1 MTPAMTAITTNRL
14 TVGYRGHRVVEDI
27 SLSLPCG
34 RLVCLLGP
42 NGAGKSTLL
51 RTLCGFQPPIAGTV
65 TISGSD
71 ITTMSAA
78 EVARLVSVVLTDRP
92 LTPSLTAAEMVGMGR
107 APYTGFW
114 GRLSDDD
121 RRLISEAMQTVGIAP
136 LATRRMGRLS
146 DGERQ
151 KVMIAKALAQHTPVI
166 VLDEPTAFLDYP
178 SKVAVMKTLARL
190 AHDEGKTIL
199 MSTHDLELAAQL
211 GDELMKIE
219 NKHIRKITA
228 DEVSRIIGRLLRGY
242 PCNILSTSSRL
253 PSKAPALSILSVHMA
268 AANRPAS
275 P

>member
-1 MTPAMTAITTNRL
+1 MTPVMTAITTNRL

-121 RRLISEAMQTVGIAP
+121 HRLVSEAMQTVGIAS
-136 LATRRMGRLS
+136 LATRRMGQLS

-211 GDELMKIE
+211 GDELMEIE

-228 DEVSRIIGRLLRGY
+228 DEVSRIIGRLLRG
-242 PCNILSTSSRL
+242 
-253 PSKAPALSILSVHMA
+253 
-268 AANRPAS
+268 
-275 P
+275 

>member
-1 MTPAMTAITTNRL
+1 MTPVMTAITTNRL

-121 RRLISEAMQTVGIAP
+121 RRLVSEAMQTVGIAP
-136 LATRRMGRLS
+136 LATRRMGQLS
-146 DGERQ
+146 DGELQ

-199 MSTHDLELAAQL
+199 MSTHDLELAAQQ
-211 GDELMKIE
+211 GDELMEIE

-228 DEVSRIIGRLLRGY
+228 DEVSRIIGRLLRG
-242 PCNILSTSSRL
+242 
-253 PSKAPALSILSVHMA
+253 
-268 AANRPAS
+268 
-275 P
+275 

>member
-51 RTLCGFQPPIAGTV
+51 RTLCGFQPPIEGTV

-92 LTPSLTAAEMVGMGR
+92 LTPSLTAVEMVGMGR

-121 RRLISEAMQTVGIAP
+121 RRLVSEAMQTVGIAP

-211 GDELMKIE
+211 GDELMEIE

-228 DEVSRIIGRLLRGY
+228 DEVSRIIGRLLRG
-242 PCNILSTSSRL
+242 
-253 PSKAPALSILSVHMA
+253 
-268 AANRPAS
+268 
-275 P
+275 

>member
-1 MTPAMTAITTNRL
+1 MTAITTNRL

-27 SLSLPCG
+27 SLSLPCS

-51 RTLCGFQPPIAGTV
+51 RTLCGFQPPIEGTV

-92 LTPSLTAAEMVGMGR
+92 LTPSLTVAEMVGMGR

-121 RRLISEAMQTVGIAP
+121 RRLVSEAMQTVGIAP

-211 GDELMKIE
+211 GDELMEIE

-228 DEVSRIIGRLLRGY
+228 DEVSRIIGRLLRG
-242 PCNILSTSSRL
+242 
-253 PSKAPALSILSVHMA
+253 
-268 AANRPAS
+268 
-275 P
+275 

>member
-1 MTPAMTAITTNRL
+1 MTAITTNRL

-51 RTLCGFQPPIAGTV
+51 RTLCGFQPPIEGTV

-136 LATRRMGRLS
+136 LATRRMGQLS

-211 GDELMKIE
+211 GDELMEIE

-228 DEVSRIIGRLLRGY
+228 DEVSRIIGRLLRG
-242 PCNILSTSSRL
+242 
-253 PSKAPALSILSVHMA
+253 
-268 AANRPAS
+268 
-275 P
+275 

>member
-1 MTPAMTAITTNRL
+1 MTAITTNRL

-65 TISGSD
+65 TISGND

-92 LTPSLTAAEMVGMGR
+92 LTSSLTAAEMVGMGR

-121 RRLISEAMQTVGIAP
+121 RRLVSEAMQTVGIAP
-136 LATRRMGRLS
+136 LATRRMGQLS
-146 DGERQ
+146 DGELQ

-199 MSTHDLELAAQL
+199 MSIHDLELAAQL

-228 DEVSRIIGRLLRGY
+228 DEVSRIIGRLLRG
-242 PCNILSTSSRL
+242 
-253 PSKAPALSILSVHMA
+253 
-268 AANRPAS
+268 
-275 P
+275 

>member
-1 MTPAMTAITTNRL
+1 MTPVMTAITTNRL

-114 GRLSDDD
+114 GRLSDED
-121 RRLISEAMQTVGIAP
+121 RRLVSEAMQTVGIAP

-211 GDELMKIE
+211 GDELMEIE

-228 DEVSRIIGRLLRGY
+228 DEVSRIIGRLLRG
-242 PCNILSTSSRL
+242 
-253 PSKAPALSILSVHMA
+253 
-268 AANRPAS
+268 
-275 P
+275 

>member
-1 MTPAMTAITTNRL
+1 MTAITTNRL

-92 LTPSLTAAEMVGMGR
+92 PTPSLTAAEMVGMGR
-107 APYTGFW
+107 ATYTGFW
-114 GRLSDDD
+114 GRLGDDD
-121 RRLISEAMQTVGIAP
+121 RRLVSEAMQTVGIDS

-199 MSTHDLELAAQL
+199 MSTHDLELATQL
-211 GDELMKIE
+211 GDELMEIE
-219 NKHIRKITA
+219 NKHIRRITA
-228 DEVSRIIGRLLRGY
+228 DEVSRIIGRLLRG
-242 PCNILSTSSRL
+242 
-253 PSKAPALSILSVHMA
+253 
-268 AANRPAS
+268 
-275 P
+275 

>member
-1 MTPAMTAITTNRL
+1 MTPVMTAITTNRL

-27 SLSLPCG
+27 NLSLPCG

-65 TISGSD
+65 TISGND

-121 RRLISEAMQTVGIAP
+121 RRLVSEVMQTVGIAP

-211 GDELMKIE
+211 GDELMEIE

-228 DEVSRIIGRLLRGY
+228 DEVSRIIGRLLRG
-242 PCNILSTSSRL
+242 
-253 PSKAPALSILSVHMA
+253 
-268 AANRPAS
+268 
-275 P
+275 

>member
-1 MTPAMTAITTNRL
+1 MTAITTNRL

-42 NGAGKSTLL
+42 NGVGKSTLL

-114 GRLSDDD
+114 GMLSDED
-121 RRLISEAMQTVGIAP
+121 RRLVSEAMQTVGIAP

-211 GDELMKIE
+211 GDELMEIE

-228 DEVSRIIGRLLRGY
+228 DEVSRIIGRLLRG
-242 PCNILSTSSRL
+242 
-253 PSKAPALSILSVHMA
+253 
-268 AANRPAS
+268 
-275 P
+275 

>member
-1 MTPAMTAITTNRL
+1 MTPTMTAITTNHL

-121 RRLISEAMQTVGIAP
+121 RRLVSEAMQTVGIDS

-151 KVMIAKALAQHTPVI
+151 KVMIAKTLAQHTPVI
-166 VLDEPTAFLDYP
+166 VLDEPTAFLDYH

-211 GDELMKIE
+211 GDELMEIE

-228 DEVSRIIGRLLRGY
+228 DEVSRIIGRLLRG
-242 PCNILSTSSRL
+242 
-253 PSKAPALSILSVHMA
+253 
-268 AANRPAS
+268 
-275 P
+275 

>member
-1 MTPAMTAITTNRL
+1 MTPVMTAITTNRL

-51 RTLCGFQPPIAGTV
+51 RTLCGFQPHIAGTV

-121 RRLISEAMQTVGIAP
+121 RRLVSEAMQTVGIAP
-136 LATRRMGRLS
+136 LATRRMGQLS
-146 DGERQ
+146 DGELQ
-151 KVMIAKALAQHTPVI
+151 KVMIAKDLAQHTPVI

-211 GDELMKIE
+211 GDELMEIE

-228 DEVSRIIGRLLRGY
+228 DEVSRIIGRLLRG
-242 PCNILSTSSRL
+242 
-253 PSKAPALSILSVHMA
+253 
-268 AANRPAS
+268 
-275 P
+275 

>member
-1 MTPAMTAITTNRL
+1 MTAITTNRL

-51 RTLCGFQPPIAGTV
+51 RTLCGFQPPIEGTV

-92 LTPSLTAAEMVGMGR
+92 LTSSLTAAEMVSMGR

-121 RRLISEAMQTVGIAP
+121 RRLVSEAMQTVGIDS

-178 SKVAVMKTLARL
+178 SKVTVMKTLARL

-199 MSTHDLELAAQL
+199 LSTHDLELAAQL
-211 GDELMKIE
+211 GDELMEIE
-219 NKHIRKITA
+219 NKHIRK
-228 DEVSRIIGRLLRGY
+228 
-242 PCNILSTSSRL
+242 
-253 PSKAPALSILSVHMA
+253 
-268 AANRPAS
+268 S
-275 P
+275 PPMR

>member
-1 MTPAMTAITTNRL
+1 MTPVMTAITTKRL

-78 EVARLVSVVLTDRP
+78 EVARLVSVVLTNRP

-121 RRLISEAMQTVGIAP
+121 RRLVSEAMQTVGIAP
-136 LATRRMGRLS
+136 LATRRMGQLS
-146 DGERQ
+146 DGELQ

-211 GDELMKIE
+211 GDELMEIE

-228 DEVSRIIGRLLRGY
+228 DEVSRIIGRLLRG
-242 PCNILSTSSRL
+242 
-253 PSKAPALSILSVHMA
+253 
-268 AANRPAS
+268 
-275 P
+275 

>member
-114 GRLSDDD
+114 GRLSDED
-121 RRLISEAMQTVGIAP
+121 RRPVSEAMQTVGIAP

-211 GDELMKIE
+211 GDELMEIE

-228 DEVSRIIGRLLRGY
+228 DEVSRIIGRLLRG
-242 PCNILSTSSRL
+242 
-253 PSKAPALSILSVHMA
+253 
-268 AANRPAS
+268 
-275 P
+275 

>member
-1 MTPAMTAITTNRL
+1 MTAITTNRL

-51 RTLCGFQPPIAGTV
+51 RTLCGFQPPIEGTV

-92 LTPSLTAAEMVGMGR
+92 LTPSLTATEMVGMGR

-121 RRLISEAMQTVGIAP
+121 SRLVSEAMQTVGIAP

-211 GDELMKIE
+211 GDELMEIE

-228 DEVSRIIGRLLRGY
+228 DEVSRIIGRLLRG
-242 PCNILSTSSRL
+242 
-253 PSKAPALSILSVHMA
+253 
-268 AANRPAS
+268 
-275 P
+275 

>member
-1 MTPAMTAITTNRL
+1 MTAIMTNRL

-92 LTPSLTAAEMVGMGR
+92 LTPSLTAREMVGMGR

-121 RRLISEAMQTVGIAP
+121 RRLVSEAMQTVGIAP

-211 GDELMKIE
+211 GDELMEIE

-228 DEVSRIIGRLLRGY
+228 DEVSRIIGRLLRG
-242 PCNILSTSSRL
+242 
-253 PSKAPALSILSVHMA
+253 
-268 AANRPAS
+268 
-275 P
+275 

>member
-1 MTPAMTAITTNRL
+1 MTPVMTAITTNRL

-51 RTLCGFQPPIAGTV
+51 RTLCEFQPPIAGTV

-121 RRLISEAMQTVGIAP
+121 RRLVSEAMQTVGIAP
-136 LATRRMGRLS
+136 LATRRMGQLS
-146 DGERQ
+146 DGELQ

-211 GDELMKIE
+211 GDELMEIE

-228 DEVSRIIGRLLRGY
+228 DEVSRIIGRLLRG
-242 PCNILSTSSRL
+242 
-253 PSKAPALSILSVHMA
+253 
-268 AANRPAS
+268 
-275 P
+275 

>member
-1 MTPAMTAITTNRL
+1 MTAITTNRL

-51 RTLCGFQPPIAGTV
+51 RTLCGFQPPIEGTV

-71 ITTMSAA
+71 LTTMSAA

-92 LTPSLTAAEMVGMGR
+92 PTPSLTAAEMVGMGR

-114 GRLSDDD
+114 GRLGDDD
-121 RRLISEAMQTVGIAP
+121 RRLVSEAMTTVGIAP
-136 LATRRMGRLS
+136 LATRRMGQLS

-211 GDELMKIE
+211 GDELMEIE
-219 NKHIRKITA
+219 NKHIRRITA
-228 DEVSRIIGRLLRGY
+228 DEVSRIIGRLLRG
-242 PCNILSTSSRL
+242 
-253 PSKAPALSILSVHMA
+253 
-268 AANRPAS
+268 
-275 P
+275 

>member
-1 MTPAMTAITTNRL
+1 MTPVMTAITTNRL

-121 RRLISEAMQTVGIAP
+121 RRLVSEAMQTVGIAP

-146 DGERQ
+146 DGELQ

-211 GDELMKIE
+211 GDELIEIE

-228 DEVSRIIGRLLRGY
+228 DEVSRIIGRLLRG
-242 PCNILSTSSRL
+242 
-253 PSKAPALSILSVHMA
+253 
-268 AANRPAS
+268 
-275 P
+275 

>member
-71 ITTMSAA
+71 LTAMSAA

-121 RRLISEAMQTVGIAP
+121 RRLVSEAMQTVGIDS
-136 LATRRMGRLS
+136 LATRRMGQLS
-146 DGERQ
+146 DGELQ

-211 GDELMKIE
+211 GDELMEIE

-228 DEVSRIIGRLLRGY
+228 DEVSRIIGRLLRG
-242 PCNILSTSSRL
+242 
-253 PSKAPALSILSVHMA
+253 
-268 AANRPAS
+268 
-275 P
+275 

>member
-1 MTPAMTAITTNRL
+1 MTAITTNRL

-51 RTLCGFQPPIAGTV
+51 RTLCGFQPPIEGTV

-71 ITTMSAA
+71 IATMSAA

-114 GRLSDDD
+114 GRLSDED
-121 RRLISEAMQTVGIAP
+121 RRLVSEAMQTVGIAP

-211 GDELMKIE
+211 GDELMEIE

-228 DEVSRIIGRLLRGY
+228 DEVSRIIGRLLRG
-242 PCNILSTSSRL
+242 
-253 PSKAPALSILSVHMA
+253 
-268 AANRPAS
+268 
-275 P
+275 

>member
-1 MTPAMTAITTNRL
+1 MTAITTNRL

-92 LTPSLTAAEMVGMGR
+92 PTPSLTAAEMVGMGR

-121 RRLISEAMQTVGIAP
+121 RRLVSEAMTTVGIAP

-211 GDELMKIE
+211 GDELMEIE

-228 DEVSRIIGRLLRGY
+228 DEVSRIIGRLLRG
-242 PCNILSTSSRL
+242 
-253 PSKAPALSILSVHMA
+253 
-268 AANRPAS
+268 
-275 P
+275 

>member
-1 MTPAMTAITTNRL
+1 MTAITTNRL

-121 RRLISEAMQTVGIAP
+121 RRLVSEAMQTVGVAP

-211 GDELMKIE
+211 GDELMEIE

-228 DEVSRIIGRLLRGY
+228 DEVSRIIGRLLRG
-242 PCNILSTSSRL
+242 
-253 PSKAPALSILSVHMA
+253 
-268 AANRPAS
+268 
-275 P
+275 

>member
-1 MTPAMTAITTNRL
+1 MTAITTNRL

-51 RTLCGFQPPIAGTV
+51 RTLCGFQPPIEGTV

-121 RRLISEAMQTVGIAP
+121 RCLVLEAMTTVGIAP

-211 GDELMKIE
+211 GDELMEIE

-228 DEVSRIIGRLLRGY
+228 DEVSRIIGRLLRG
-242 PCNILSTSSRL
+242 
-253 PSKAPALSILSVHMA
+253 
-268 AANRPAS
+268 
-275 P
+275 

>member
-1 MTPAMTAITTNRL
+1 MTAITTNRL

-114 GRLSDDD
+114 GMLSDDD
-121 RRLISEAMQTVGIAP
+121 RRLVSEAMQTVGIAP
-136 LATRRMGRLS
+136 LATRRMGQLS
-146 DGERQ
+146 DGELQ

-211 GDELMKIE
+211 GDELMEIE

-228 DEVSRIIGRLLRGY
+228 DEVSRIIGRLLRG
-242 PCNILSTSSRL
+242 
-253 PSKAPALSILSVHMA
+253 
-268 AANRPAS
+268 
-275 P
+275 

>member
-1 MTPAMTAITTNRL
+1 MTAITTNRL

-51 RTLCGFQPPIAGTV
+51 RTLCGFQPPIEGTV

-121 RRLISEAMQTVGIAP
+121 RRLVSEAMQTVGIAP
-136 LATRRMGRLS
+136 LATRRMGQLS
-146 DGERQ
+146 DGELQ

-211 GDELMKIE
+211 GDELIEIE

-228 DEVSRIIGRLLRGY
+228 DEVSRIIGRLLRG
-242 PCNILSTSSRL
+242 
-253 PSKAPALSILSVHMA
+253 
-268 AANRPAS
+268 
-275 P
+275 

>member
-51 RTLCGFQPPIAGTV
+51 RTLCGFQPPIEGTV

-92 LTPSLTAAEMVGMGR
+92 LTPSLTAWEMVGMGR

-121 RRLISEAMQTVGIAP
+121 RRLVSEAMQTVGIAP

-178 SKVAVMKTLARL
+178 SKVAVMKTLTRL

-211 GDELMKIE
+211 GDELMEIE

-228 DEVSRIIGRLLRGY
+228 DEVSRIIGRLLRG
-242 PCNILSTSSRL
+242 
-253 PSKAPALSILSVHMA
+253 
-268 AANRPAS
+268 
-275 P
+275 

>member
-1 MTPAMTAITTNRL
+1 MTAITTNRL

-92 LTPSLTAAEMVGMGR
+92 LTPSLTAREMVGMGR

-121 RRLISEAMQTVGIAP
+121 SRLVSEAMQTVGIDSLAP
-136 LATRRMGRLS
+136 RRMGQLS

-211 GDELMKIE
+211 GDELMEIE

-228 DEVSRIIGRLLRGY
+228 DEVSRIIGRLLRG
-242 PCNILSTSSRL
+242 
-253 PSKAPALSILSVHMA
+253 
-268 AANRPAS
+268 
-275 P
+275 

>member
-1 MTPAMTAITTNRL
+1 MTAITTNRL

-136 LATRRMGRLS
+136 LATRRMGQLS

-211 GDELMKIE
+211 GDELMEIE

-228 DEVSRIIGRLLRGY
+228 DEVSRIIGRLLRG
-242 PCNILSTSSRL
+242 
-253 PSKAPALSILSVHMA
+253 
-268 AANRPAS
+268 
-275 P
+275 

>member
-1 MTPAMTAITTNRL
+1 MTAITTNRL

-51 RTLCGFQPPIAGTV
+51 RTLCGFQPPVAGTV

-92 LTPSLTAAEMVGMGR
+92 PTPSLTAAEMVGMGR

-121 RRLISEAMQTVGIAP
+121 RRLVSEAMTTVGIAP
-136 LATRRMGRLS
+136 LATRRMGQLS

-211 GDELMKIE
+211 GDELMEIE

-228 DEVSRIIGRLLRGY
+228 DEVSRIIGRLLRG
-242 PCNILSTSSRL
+242 
-253 PSKAPALSILSVHMA
+253 
-268 AANRPAS
+268 
-275 P
+275 

>member
-1 MTPAMTAITTNRL
+1 MTPVMTAITTNRL

-51 RTLCGFQPPIAGTV
+51 RTLCGFQPPIEGTV

-114 GRLSDDD
+114 GRLSDED
-121 RRLISEAMQTVGIAP
+121 RRLVSEAMQTVGIAP
-136 LATRRMGRLS
+136 LATRRMGQLS
-146 DGERQ
+146 DGELQ

-190 AHDEGKTIL
+190 AHDEDKTIL

-211 GDELMKIE
+211 GDELMEIE

-228 DEVSRIIGRLLRGY
+228 DEVSRIIGRLLRG
-242 PCNILSTSSRL
+242 
-253 PSKAPALSILSVHMA
+253 
-268 AANRPAS
+268 
-275 P
+275 

>member
-1 MTPAMTAITTNRL
+1 MTAITTNRL

-107 APYTGFW
+107 VPYTGFW

-121 RRLISEAMQTVGIAP
+121 RRLVSEAMQTVGIAP
-136 LATRRMGRLS
+136 LATRRMGQLS
-146 DGERQ
+146 DGELQ

-166 VLDEPTAFLDYP
+166 VLDAPTAFLDYP

-211 GDELMKIE
+211 GDELMEIE

-228 DEVSRIIGRLLRGY
+228 DEVSRIIGRLLRG
-242 PCNILSTSSRL
+242 
-253 PSKAPALSILSVHMA
+253 
-268 AANRPAS
+268 
-275 P
+275 

>member
-71 ITTMSAA
+71 ITTMSTA
-78 EVARLVSVVLTDRP
+78 EVARLVSVVLTDHP
-92 LTPSLTAAEMVGMGR
+92 LTPSLTAREMVGMGR

-121 RRLISEAMQTVGIAP
+121 RRLVSEAMQTVGIAP
-136 LATRRMGRLS
+136 LATRRMSRLS

-211 GDELMKIE
+211 GDELMEIE

-228 DEVSRIIGRLLRGY
+228 DEVSRIIGRLLRG
-242 PCNILSTSSRL
+242 
-253 PSKAPALSILSVHMA
+253 
-268 AANRPAS
+268 
-275 P
+275 

>member
-1 MTPAMTAITTNRL
+1 MTAITTNRL

-42 NGAGKSTLL
+42 NGAGKSTFL

-92 LTPSLTAAEMVGMGR
+92 LTPSLTAREMVGMGR

-121 RRLISEAMQTVGIAP
+121 RRLVSEAMQTVGIAP

-211 GDELMKIE
+211 GDELMEIE

-228 DEVSRIIGRLLRGY
+228 DEVSRIIGRLLRG
-242 PCNILSTSSRL
+242 
-253 PSKAPALSILSVHMA
+253 
-268 AANRPAS
+268 
-275 P
+275 

>member
-1 MTPAMTAITTNRL
+1 MTAITTNRL

-114 GRLSDDD
+114 GRLSNDD
-121 RRLISEAMQTVGIAP
+121 RRLVSEAIQTVGIAP
-136 LATRRMGRLS
+136 LATRRMGQLS

-199 MSTHDLELAAQL
+199 MSTHDLELAAQQ

-228 DEVSRIIGRLLRGY
+228 DEVSRIIGRLLRG
-242 PCNILSTSSRL
+242 
-253 PSKAPALSILSVHMA
+253 
-268 AANRPAS
+268 
-275 P
+275 

>member
-1 MTPAMTAITTNRL
+1 MTAITTNSL

-51 RTLCGFQPPIAGTV
+51 RTLCGFQPPIEGTV

-92 LTPSLTAAEMVGMGR
+92 LTLSLTAREMVGMGR

-121 RRLISEAMQTVGIAP
+121 RRLVSEAMQTVGVDS
-136 LATRRMGRLS
+136 LATRRMGQLS

-211 GDELMKIE
+211 GDELIEIE

-228 DEVSRIIGRLLRGY
+228 DEVSRIIGRLLRG
-242 PCNILSTSSRL
+242 
-253 PSKAPALSILSVHMA
+253 
-268 AANRPAS
+268 
-275 P
+275 

>member
-1 MTPAMTAITTNRL
+1 MTAITTNRL

-51 RTLCGFQPPIAGTV
+51 RTLCGFQPPIEGTV

-92 LTPSLTAAEMVGMGR
+92 LTPSLTVREMVGMGR

-121 RRLISEAMQTVGIAP
+121 RRLVSEAMQTVGIAP

-211 GDELMKIE
+211 GDELMEIE

-228 DEVSRIIGRLLRGY
+228 DEVSRIIGRLLRG
-242 PCNILSTSSRL
+242 
-253 PSKAPALSILSVHMA
+253 
-268 AANRPAS
+268 
-275 P
+275 

>member
-1 MTPAMTAITTNRL
+1 MTAITTNRL

-51 RTLCGFQPPIAGTV
+51 RTLCGFQPPITGTV

-121 RRLISEAMQTVGIAP
+121 RRLVSEAMQTVGVAP
-136 LATRRMGRLS
+136 LATRRMGQLS

-211 GDELMKIE
+211 GDELMEIE

-228 DEVSRIIGRLLRGY
+228 DEVSRIIGRLLRG
-242 PCNILSTSSRL
+242 
-253 PSKAPALSILSVHMA
+253 
-268 AANRPAS
+268 
-275 P
+275 

>member
-1 MTPAMTAITTNRL
+1 MTAITTNRL

-51 RTLCGFQPPIAGTV
+51 RTLCGFQPPIEGTV

-92 LTPSLTAAEMVGMGR
+92 LTSSLTAAEMAGMGR

-121 RRLISEAMQTVGIAP
+121 RRLVSEAMQTVGIDS

-211 GDELMKIE
+211 GDELMEIE

-228 DEVSRIIGRLLRGY
+228 DEVSRIIGRLLRG
-242 PCNILSTSSRL
+242 
-253 PSKAPALSILSVHMA
+253 
-268 AANRPAS
+268 
-275 P
+275 